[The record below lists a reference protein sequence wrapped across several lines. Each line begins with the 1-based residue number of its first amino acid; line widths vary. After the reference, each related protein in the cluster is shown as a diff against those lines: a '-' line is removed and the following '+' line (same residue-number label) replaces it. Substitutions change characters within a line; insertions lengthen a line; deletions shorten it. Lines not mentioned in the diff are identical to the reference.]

1 MRIACLIAVLCI
13 SGCSQDDGP
22 SVTDNHRQPVTD
34 NAKQSVTDNQEQQD
48 PAPVTLEAVTLEDV
62 VYVDMFAVGYTTEHP
77 LMCRPGKDF
86 PEGREMAFRDP
97 QSGKSVHAVFPEAAA
112 APENLDGSFVLHG
125 HYQGIQNWDS
135 FKPAP
140 NRIVKRPPED
150 YQYFVV
156 SSWQRTE

>member
-22 SVTDNHRQPVTD
+22 SVTDNQKQP
-34 NAKQSVTDNQEQQD
+34 VTDNQEQQD
-48 PAPVTLEAVTLEDV
+48 PASVTLEDV
-62 VYVDMFAVGYTTEHP
+62 VYVDIFARGYTTEHP

-86 PEGREMAFRDP
+86 PQGCEMAFRDP
-97 QSGKSVHAVFPEAAA
+97 ESGESVHAVFPEAAA

-125 HYQGIQNWDS
+125 HYQGIQNWEA
-135 FKPAP
+135 FKPTDAKKL
-140 NRIVKRPPED
+140 VKVPLED

-156 SSWQRTE
+156 ISWERKE